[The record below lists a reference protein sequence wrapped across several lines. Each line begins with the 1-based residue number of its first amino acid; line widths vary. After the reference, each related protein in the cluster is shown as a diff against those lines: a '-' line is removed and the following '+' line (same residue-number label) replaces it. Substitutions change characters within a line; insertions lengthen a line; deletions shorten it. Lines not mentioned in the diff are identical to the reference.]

1 MSRPWSLSVII
12 PAFNEAET
20 IGGIVRDIRRLDE
33 ANEILVIDDGS
44 TDGTS
49 EIAERAGATVI
60 RHPYNIGNGASVKTG
75 IREAT
80 GDVLLFMDGDG
91 QHDPADIPRLLNKM
105 NDYDMVVGA
114 RTKEAKV
121 SAFRSLGNWG
131 LIKIAEHLSG
141 HSIPDLT
148 SGFRAFHRNKILRFV
163 HLLPN
168 RYSYPTTSIMAFL
181 QAGHTIHFEPLS
193 TIRKRQGGKSHIRPF
208 KDGFRFINIILR
220 IIMMFAP
227 QKIFMPASAAFL
239 TSGGGLLGYNLFY
252 QHNIND
258 ASIIVI
264 TVGTFTFFFG
274 LLADQVAHIRRELGR
289 FTLMD
294 LAAQRGQESTKSDD
308 AESRQQDDARTYVI

>member
-20 IGGIVRDIRRLDE
+20 IGGIVRNIRRLDE

-91 QHDPADIPRLLNKM
+91 QHDPADIPRLLHKM
-105 NDYDMVVGA
+105 DDYDMVVGA
-114 RTKEAKV
+114 RTKESKV

-131 LIKIAEHLSG
+131 LIKVAEYLSG
-141 HSIPDLT
+141 QSIPDLT

-181 QAGHTIHFEPLS
+181 HAGHTIHFEPLG
-193 TIRKRQGGKSHIRPF
+193 TIRKRQAGKSHIRPF

-239 TSGGGLLGYNLFY
+239 TSGGGLLSYNLFY

-274 LLADQVAHIRRELGR
+274 LLADQIAHIRRELGR

-294 LAAQRGQESTKSDD
+294 LAAQRTQPANTTEDDRAQEQLL
-308 AESRQQDDARTYVI
+308 R